1 LTLIWYKRRFPL
13 LRQQLAFTCDPRKPH
28 VKPSWGILR
37 WPGNCIFTSGGFYMK
52 KAKAFA
58 ITLFCLATLIGSS
71 TAMGAPRKR
80 GTPSCCKMKRCCYS
94 DMRCCKKAN
103 HACCTG

>member
-1 LTLIWYKRRFPL
+1 
-13 LRQQLAFTCDPRKPH
+13 
-28 VKPSWGILR
+28 
-37 WPGNCIFTSGGFYMK
+37 MK

-58 ITLFCLATLIGSS
+58 ITLFCLLTLVGSS

-80 GTPSCCKMKRCCYS
+80 GVPSCCRMRRCCYS

-103 HACCTG
+103 HACCTGKHTKGSECCCKKDSCPMPATGQ